1 MEGEL
6 VSPPGQATVS
16 GVGVL
21 SMKQGPVCTVTLLSR
36 SVLNLPVLCNEL

>member
-1 MEGEL
+1 MEGEP

-21 SMKQGPVCTVTLLSR
+21 SMKQGPGCTVTLLSR
-36 SVLNLPVLCNEL
+36 ECLESACIVQ

>member
-21 SMKQGPVCTVTLLSR
+21 SMKQGPGLHRDSFV
-36 SVLNLPVLCNEL
+36 